1 MKGKLGF
8 STSDINVARF
18 KIKDKLLIT
27 PVLPL
32 ISDRWTELLPVDTRV
47 FVKLELF
54 QQAGSFKARGAFLGL
69 DSLSTEQKSRG
80 VIAASGGNH
89 ALAVSW
95 AAACAGVNAKITM
108 PKATDPYRIEGCK
121 SMGADVI
128 LCEDIAGAF
137 QVMTSLEQTEG
148 RVMMH
153 PFDDENM
160 VLGASTCGAEYY
172 DQKPEIDVFVI
183 PVGGGGLIGGM
194 ASAIKECN
202 PKSKIIGVEPSGA
215 AGFSQSFEA
224 RKPVSIGKVD
234 TIADS
239 LGSPLTL
246 PYSFSIAEKFVDKVV
261 LVSDNDLLTSMQY
274 YREYSNIL
282 AEPACAASLAAILGP
297 LKEEIRG
304 KSVGIIAC
312 GSNISLSRYNEL
324 MKKL

>member
-1 MKGKLGF
+1 MYENFG
-8 STSDINVARF
+8 
-18 KIKDKLLIT
+18 LIA
-27 PVLPL
+27 
-32 ISDRWTELLPVDTRV
+32 I
-47 FVKLELF
+47 
-54 QQAGSFKARGAFLGL
+54 
-69 DSLSTEQKSRG
+69 
-80 VIAASGGNH
+80 
-89 ALAVSW
+89 
-95 AAACAGVNAKITM
+95 
-108 PKATDPYRIEGCK
+108 
-121 SMGADVI
+121 
-128 LCEDIAGAF
+128 
-137 QVMTSLEQTEG
+137 
-148 RVMMH
+148 
-153 PFDDENM
+153 
-160 VLGASTCGAEYY
+160 
-172 DQKPEIDVFVI
+172 KPEIDVFVI

-224 RKPVSIGKVD
+224 GKPVSIGKVD

>member
-1 MKGKLGF
+1 MKSKLGF
-8 STSDINVARF
+8 SIPDINVARS
-18 KIKDKLLIT
+18 KIKDKLLVT

-32 ISDRWTELLPVDTRV
+32 MSDRWTELLPIDTQV

-54 QQAGSFKARGAFLGL
+54 QQAGSFKARGAFLGM
-69 DSLSTEQKSRG
+69 DCLSFEQKNRG

-95 AAACAGVNAKITM
+95 AAAAAGVNAKITM
-108 PKATDPYRIEGCK
+108 PKATDPYRIDGCK
-121 SMGADVI
+121 SMGAEVI
-128 LCEDIAGAF
+128 LCEDIADAF
-137 QVMTSLEQTEG
+137 QVMTSLGKAEG

-153 PFDDENM
+153 PFDDQNM
-160 VLGASTCGAEYY
+160 VLGASICGAEYY
-172 DQKPEIDVFVI
+172 EQKPEIDVFVI
-183 PVGGGGLIGGM
+183 PVGGGGLISGM
-194 ASAIKECN
+194 ASAIKQCN
-202 PKSKIIGVEPSGA
+202 PTSKIIGVEPSGA
-215 AGFSQSFEA
+215 AGFFQSFKA
-224 RKPVSIGKVD
+224 GKPVSLGKVN

-274 YREYSNIL
+274 YREYLNIL

-297 LKEEIRG
+297 LKEEICG
-304 KSVGIIAC
+304 KSVGVIAC